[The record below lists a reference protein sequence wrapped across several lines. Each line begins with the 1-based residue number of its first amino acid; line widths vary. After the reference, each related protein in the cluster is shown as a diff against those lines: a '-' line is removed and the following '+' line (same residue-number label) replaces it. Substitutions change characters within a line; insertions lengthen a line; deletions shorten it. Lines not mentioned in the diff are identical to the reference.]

1 MKMKDIKQSGVKL
14 SLGIPCG
21 KKAGQA
27 RKYTV
32 FAILILSI
40 VFSSL
45 SAGAAQ
51 GNKISDNEIYITYSS
66 IDDMVKENN
75 LQLKLSNLTLYRLK
89 RDLNSSEDDLEEARK
104 HLLNTMHFLT
114 QVSRDMDRVIV
125 MDPPGMPSD
134 SEGIGNED
142 LKEIYKNQT
151 ELYKNLVSVANATKV
166 SLEIAQN
173 NIYSQIQNLGA
184 GTEGAE
190 DQIELTE
197 LNIKQAENTLI
208 NSARNLFI
216 VYHQMN
222 INLRQLENSQRMM
235 EEQLDSMKA
244 RFEQGLIKQ
253 DMIMD
258 LETSLLELKA
268 SQRSLINQ
276 REVILLQVKNIL
288 GYTYKD
294 NVYLGQLPLVDPKF
308 IDNIDFEKD
317 VEEALSN
324 AMSLKIKKKELDNQ
338 SIWGLRRDY
347 ELQIREDEVYIAFLK
362 QYMSLL
368 EKYSTLIVSESKL
381 ENVKYKLK
389 SAEENFRKGL
399 ISQNELDSLKNE
411 VKAKELEVQSNS
423 LALLCEIENYKAMKA
438 GNL

>member
-1 MKMKDIKQSGVKL
+1 M
-14 SLGIPCG
+14 
-21 KKAGQA
+21 
-27 RKYTV
+27 
-32 FAILILSI
+32 
-40 VFSSL
+40 
-45 SAGAAQ
+45 
-51 GNKISDNEIYITYSS
+51 
-66 IDDMVKENN
+66 
-75 LQLKLSNLTLYRLK
+75 
-89 RDLNSSEDDLEEARK
+89 
-104 HLLNTMHFLT
+104 
-114 QVSRDMDRVIV
+114 
-125 MDPPGMPSD
+125 
-134 SEGIGNED
+134 
-142 LKEIYKNQT
+142 
-151 ELYKNLVSVANATKV
+151 
-166 SLEIAQN
+166 
-173 NIYSQIQNLGA
+173 
-184 GTEGAE
+184 
-190 DQIELTE
+190 
-197 LNIKQAENTLI
+197 I

-347 ELQIREDEVYIAFLK
+347 ELQIREDEVYLAFLK

-381 ENVKYKLK
+381 K
-389 SAEENFRKGL
+389 
-399 ISQNELDSLKNE
+399 
-411 VKAKELEVQSNS
+411 
-423 LALLCEIENYKAMKA
+423 M
-438 GNL
+438 